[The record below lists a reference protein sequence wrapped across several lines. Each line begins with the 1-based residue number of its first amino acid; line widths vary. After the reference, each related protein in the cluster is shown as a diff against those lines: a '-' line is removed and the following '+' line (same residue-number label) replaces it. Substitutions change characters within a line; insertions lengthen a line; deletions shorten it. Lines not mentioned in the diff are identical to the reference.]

1 MRIPGLGGGSAGPC
15 RCTPVTLPGGEI
27 FTSLQT
33 GAIDAT
39 SGLAHTTIW
48 RLVYIKLPKHYYYPR
63 AQHEPGSMM
72 EFVINKTAFEK
83 LPKICTSH
91 CVWQPKLLTRTCWR
105 NIHTRNQAALIELK
119 DKHGVD
125 VRAFPDDVLSK
136 LQVLSEQVVAE
147 VSAADPLAQ
156 KVYHSY
162 INYRDQVKAYHA
174 VSEQAYINA
183 RD

>member
-1 MRIPGLGGGSAGPC
+1 
-15 RCTPVTLPGGEI
+15 
-27 FTSLQT
+27 
-33 GAIDAT
+33 
-39 SGLAHTTIW
+39 
-48 RLVYIKLPKHYYYPR
+48 
-63 AQHEPGSMM
+63 MM

-83 LPKICTSH
+83 LPKDLQAIVRVATKA
-91 CVWQPKLLTRTCWR
+91 VNEDMLAEYT
-105 NIHTRNQAALIELK
+105 TRNQAALIELK

-156 KVYHSY
+156 KVYDSY

>member
-1 MRIPGLGGGSAGPC
+1 VVGPYNDLAFGLYKVA
-15 RCTPVTLPGGEI
+15 
-27 FTSLQT
+27 
-33 GAIDAT
+33 
-39 SGLAHTTIW
+39 
-48 RLVYIKLPKHYYYPR
+48 KHYYYPGW
-63 AQHEPGSMM
+63 HEPGSMM

-83 LPKICTSH
+83 LPKDLQAIVRVATKA
-91 CVWQPKLLTRTCWR
+91 VNEDMLAEYT
-105 NIHTRNQAALIELK
+105 TRNQAALTELK
-119 DKHGVD
+119 EKHGVD

-156 KVYHSY
+156 KVYNSY
-162 INYRDQVKAYHA
+162 KNYRDQVKAYHA